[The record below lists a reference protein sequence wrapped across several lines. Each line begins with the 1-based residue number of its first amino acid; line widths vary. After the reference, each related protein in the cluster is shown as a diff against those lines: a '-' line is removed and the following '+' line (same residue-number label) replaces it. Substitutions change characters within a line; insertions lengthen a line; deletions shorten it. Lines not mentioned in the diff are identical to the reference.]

1 MKHRQQGFSLK
12 EILVIIA
19 IIATLT
25 AILFPIF
32 AQAREKA
39 KQISCLSNH
48 RQLAM
53 GVIMYMQDYDERFP
67 MTANLSTPQKT
78 LWIEVIYMKSREVF
92 ICPQAKRDSFLKR
105 SNLTTLYADS
115 WENRTHAS
123 IGMNAQFLFDKNG
136 KEGFKK
142 VVAVENLESPA
153 DTIILADTFNPPVG
167 RQQSGYEGGYMFD
180 PCSAQSK
187 DTVPP
192 LATPDMLT
200 VNAINAPHYAII
212 ARHRGFCNLT
222 FADGH
227 AMAKRTDNLKQWK
240 WRFRGCDFN
249 KGNSTKKFN
258 ENGLLISQEKVK

>member
-1 MKHRQQGFSLK
+1 MQNNKKGFSRK
-12 EILVIIA
+12 EIIIVL
-19 IIATLT
+19 IIIG
-25 AILFPIF
+25 ILFAVINSAF
-32 AQAREKA
+32 ESAKYKS

-48 RQLAM
+48 KQLAV
-53 GVIMYMQDYDERFP
+53 GIIMYVQDYDERFP
-67 MTANLSTPQKT
+67 MTANLSAPQKT
-78 LWIEVIYMKSREVF
+78 LWTEMIWPYIKNKNAFRCSEA
-92 ICPQAKRDSFLKR
+92 QRDSFLKT
-105 SNLTTLYADS
+105 SNPAVFYANS
-115 WENRTHAS
+115 LENRTRAS

-136 KEGFKK
+136 RAGFKK

-153 DTIILADTFNPPVG
+153 DTIVLADTFNPPVG
-167 RQQSGYEGGYMFD
+167 RQQAGYEGGYMFD

-227 AMAKRTDNLKQWK
+227 AMAKRIDNLKQWK

-258 ENGLLISQEKVK
+258 ENGLLITL